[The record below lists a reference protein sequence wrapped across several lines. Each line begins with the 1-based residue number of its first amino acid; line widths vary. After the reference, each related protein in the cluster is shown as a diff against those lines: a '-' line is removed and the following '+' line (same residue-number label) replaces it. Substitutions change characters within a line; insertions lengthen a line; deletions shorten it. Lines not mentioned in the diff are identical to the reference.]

1 MNEDNEQSIKRK
13 RGRPKG
19 SRNKTPDE
27 RKPIEGRLHGRPPKE
42 DAMITL
48 EQATLTPRNGGN
60 PDTTV
65 VPNMI
70 LSCTQIRQSVD
81 VENPE
86 TLFSAMEK
94 YLSLCAMSGMKIS
107 NGMLYYAC
115 HVTRTVVHDWMHGR
129 SRKGN
134 PDYKRFAETVKEI
147 CSAAREQYGLEGQ
160 VNPILTIFHQKYYD
174 GFRDNPQIDEVQ
186 DPLGE
191 NQDPQKL
198 AEKYKD
204 IILD

>member
-1 MNEDNEQSIKRK
+1 MDEQPIKRK
-13 RGRPKG
+13 RGRPPGHHDGRPKG
-19 SRNKTPDE
+19 SGKKIPVDDTKGGEIMLSPPRTITPT
-27 RKPIEGRLHGRPPKE
+27 KEGN
-42 DAMITL
+42 
-48 EQATLTPRNGGN
+48 Q
-60 PDTTV
+60 DTAA

-70 LSCTQIRQSVD
+70 VSCMAIRRSVD
-81 VENPE
+81 LENPI
-86 TLFSAMEK
+86 TLFNAMEQ
-94 YLSLCAMSGMKIS
+94 YISLCAMSGMKIS
-107 NGMLYYAC
+107 NSMLYYAC
-115 HVTRTVVHDWMHGR
+115 NVTRTVVYDWLHGR
-129 SRKGN
+129 ARKGN

-174 GFRDNPQIDEVQ
+174 GFRDNPQIDDVL

-191 NQDPQKL
+191 NQDPEKL